1 MISLFKK
8 KNTIELT
15 SPVKGSAI
23 DIKNVPD
30 QVFASGMLGNGIAF
44 EPIEGVVYSPC
55 SGEIVNLF
63 PTKHAIGIKTK
74 EGLEILVHI
83 GIDTVEMK
91 GEGFEAFVNV
101 GDKVKAG
108 DKLIS
113 FDLDLV
119 KSKAKSA
126 ISPMV
131 ITNMDIVESMDTIYG
146 ECDINKVVLK
156 VTLKK

>member
-1 MISLFKK
+1 MLNLFKK
-8 KNTIELT
+8 KNLIELI

-44 EPIEGVVYSPC
+44 EPTEGVVYSPC

-74 EGLEILVHI
+74 EGLEILIHI

-101 GDKVKAG
+101 GDKVKVG

-146 ECDINKVVLK
+146 ECDKDKVVLK